1 MRRARLALVLV
12 LVLAGAL
19 PGSAAAST
27 IIGKARA
34 ETLRGSAR
42 GDLIHAVGGGR
53 DSVRCGRGI
62 DTVMADAADRVAL
75 DCEVVARRIA
85 VDTSRGPGAHATV
98 VERGAAGGGA
108 GGAGVYQSGR
118 RREGTVALGFAT
130 SHDAGPP

>member
-42 GDLIHAVGGGR
+42 GDLIDAVGGGR

-62 DTVMADAADRVAL
+62 DTVMADAARRAAL
-75 DCEVVARRIA
+75 AAGGAARRIA
-85 VDTSRGPGAHATV
+85 VDTSRGPGAHATI
-98 VERGAAGGGA
+98 VEPGAAASGA
-108 GGAGVYQSGR
+108 NV
-118 RREGTVALGFAT
+118 VAV
-130 SHDAGPP
+130 